1 MNKLRPQHYLN
12 LQTNR
17 KVIKKQLLDCE
28 HDCFALKLCN
38 VTYRIDLLLEPG
50 SRGNSKNCKQAA
62 TPGDKK
68 SSQCASAF
76 STCTLTILHTCIVAA
91 CSPNNAHCSAAC
103 NTLMCIN
110 LPQKIVSLLLFDCCL
125 PQTKVPSVLGNCF
138 LKMEIYLTFF
148 SLNKK

>member
-76 STCTLTILHTCIVAA
+76 S
-91 CSPNNAHCSAAC
+91 NNAHCSAAC

-125 PQTKVPSVLGNCF
+125 PQTKVPSVLGNSF